1 SRGAVLGAI
10 TLGIS
15 ALLPSFSASWP
26 TGVLLVLATGLW
38 MVTGLG
44 MSGVAPTF
52 FAASAHVRGVSTT
65 WALSRMQLVSQFI
78 MIGAKVVM
86 GAIAEGINLQ
96 AAFGLPVVLLMI
108 SAFIA
113 LRTTRGA
120 ETQELDLVSPTT
132 GAITLPILSETP
144 NDD

>member
-1 SRGAVLGAI
+1 
-10 TLGIS
+10 
-15 ALLPSFSASWP
+15 
-26 TGVLLVLATGLW
+26 
-38 MVTGLG
+38 M
-44 MSGVAPTF
+44 APTF

-120 ETQELDLVSPTT
+120 ETEELDLVSPTT